1 MMPKFA
7 IRPSIRNHNTLKR
20 DDVIKRIANM
30 VDPQHKVNLG
40 APDKVIL
47 IDIYQ
52 VRRLLRYTMLRHKLH
67 KHTLYSPIKKLI

>member
-1 MMPKFA
+1 M
-7 IRPSIRNHNTLKR
+7 
-20 DDVIKRIANM
+20 IKKIANL

-52 VRRLLRYTMLRHKLH
+52 AGSHLTRYPNRAKADLDDRQHAD
-67 KHTLYSPIKKLI
+67 